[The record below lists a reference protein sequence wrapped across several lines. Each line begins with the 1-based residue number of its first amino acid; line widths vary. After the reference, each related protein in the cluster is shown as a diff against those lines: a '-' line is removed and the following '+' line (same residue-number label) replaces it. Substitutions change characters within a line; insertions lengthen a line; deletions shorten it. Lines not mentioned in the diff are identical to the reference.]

1 MKAETQTHQISY
13 IFGEETKQVR
23 QTQMLV
29 PSSTE
34 LPEDVLWTV
43 GNNHSLGTFQ
53 EAITQTIPPL
63 NNVDSL
69 TLIGGELV
77 D

>member
-1 MKAETQTHQISY
+1 MTPEYPNGTYAYFLTYESGNLSVPAYPY

-43 GNNHSLGTFQ
+43 GNN
-53 EAITQTIPPL
+53 
-63 NNVDSL
+63 
-69 TLIGGELV
+69 LV
-77 D
+77 